1 MLLSKAK
8 FVLRLVYFL
17 LSRQIHNFV
26 LNFKRKKFWILET
39 DFVSRLEIIWQ
50 ETKHSNATVSAVF
63 NRENKIVAR
72 YLFLQLIRTYVFC
85 WISCLIFSLRNFH
98 CKIPEFL
105 RGWWIYQAYYII
117 AQLSSAICLWQSFGA
132 NFPLENLNFPTCE
145 MSFISVIRQNNVIYA
160 YQLL

>member
-8 FVLRLVYFL
+8 FFLRLVYFL

-72 YLFLQLIRTYVFC
+72 YLFLQLIRTLQSSHLSMVIRILLNF
-85 WISCLIFSLRNFH
+85 LFDIFSSKFSLQNSRVSQRLMNLSGLLYYCSVKFSNLLVTVFW
-98 CKIPEFL
+98 CEF
-105 RGWWIYQAYYII
+105 
-117 AQLSSAICLWQSFGA
+117 S
-132 NFPLENLNFPTCE
+132 T
-145 MSFISVIRQNNVIYA
+145 
-160 YQLL
+160 

>member
-50 ETKHSNATVSAVF
+50 ETKHSNATVSVEF
-63 NRENKIVAR
+63 NRENKS
-72 YLFLQLIRTYVFC
+72 QLD
-85 WISCLIFSLRNFH
+85 IFSTAYKDIVELTFIYGH
-98 CKIPEFL
+98 KYFVEFL
-105 RGWWIYQAYYII
+105 
-117 AQLSSAICLWQSFGA
+117 
-132 NFPLENLNFPTCE
+132 
-145 MSFISVIRQNNVIYA
+145 V
-160 YQLL
+160 

>member
-72 YLFLQLIRTYVFC
+72 YLFLQLIRT
-85 WISCLIFSLRNFH
+85 L
-98 CKIPEFL
+98 
-105 RGWWIYQAYYII
+105 
-117 AQLSSAICLWQSFGA
+117 
-132 NFPLENLNFPTCE
+132 
-145 MSFISVIRQNNVIYA
+145 
-160 YQLL
+160 